1 MNRGSAIPAD
11 RSASSAGSAGRS
23 PWAWV
28 PTLYFFEGIPYFLVN
43 VVSVTMFKRL
53 GMDNASLAALTSL
66 LYLPWVIKP
75 LWSPLVDVVRSKRW
89 WILVMQAALVVCF
102 AALAFSLPGLG
113 RAAAEASASA
123 GATPAAGPGVAEA
136 VAAGAAASGAAPPV
150 GAFIPALVL
159 FYVGAMLSATH
170 DIAADGFYMIA
181 LGKHDQSLFVGIRS
195 TFYRISS
202 VFGQGVIVVVA
213 GLLETRL
220 GVIPRAWSLTLLGS
234 SVLLGLLTLWHQW
247 AVPQVESEGCGCK
260 KRQKCGTPPAKTM
273 GGASNSGD
281 FDTAPAAAAEVAAAA
296 APAEAAVSPGA
307 PAAPRSFGR
316 AFATFFAKPG
326 IGLAL
331 AFMLLFRLPEAF
343 SVKML
348 TPFLLDPT
356 SAGGLGLS
364 TTQSGL
370 VYGTVGVIALTIG
383 GILGGIFAARVG
395 LRKAMWPMA
404 LSLALPCAV
413 YLYMAIAQP
422 AQLWVVYLCVAFD
435 QFGYGFGFTAYM
447 LYLLYFSEGEYKTSH
462 YAICTAFMALSMM
475 IPGFF
480 AGWLQQSLGYTGFFV
495 LVMACCAAT
504 VAVTAILA
512 PRIEDA
518 APKTAPRIAPKIKE
532 GNKC

>member
-1 MNRGSAIPAD
+1 MNRGSAIPDD

-234 SVLLGLLTLWHQW
+234 SVLLGLLALWHW
-247 AVPQVESEGCGCK
+247 K
-260 KRQKCGTPPAKTM
+260 KLPCQKGPKTSDPPEKI
-273 GGASNSGD
+273 GGGPSKSAENVR
-281 FDTAPAAAAEVAAAA
+281 AP
-296 APAEAAVSPGA
+296 EADDSDK
-307 PAAPRSFGR
+307 RSFWG

-447 LYLLYFSEGEYKTSH
+447 LYLMYFSEGEYKTSH

-518 APKTAPRIAPKIKE
+518 APKTAPKTAPKIKE